1 MKNYADESNPNC
13 QTREDRNEAI
23 KVAQYLGIQD
33 FIIFDFRKEYNER
46 IINYIYE
53 GYRQ

>member
-13 QTREDRNEAI
+13 HTREDRNMAI
-23 KVAQYLGIQD
+23 KVAQHLGIQD
-33 FIIFDFRKEYNER
+33 FLIFDFRQEYEER

-53 GYRQ
+53 

>member
-13 QTREDRNEAI
+13 HTREDRNTAI
-23 KVAQYLGIQD
+23 QVAQYLGIQD
-33 FIIFDFRKEYNER
+33 FMIFDFRQAYEER

-53 GYRQ
+53 